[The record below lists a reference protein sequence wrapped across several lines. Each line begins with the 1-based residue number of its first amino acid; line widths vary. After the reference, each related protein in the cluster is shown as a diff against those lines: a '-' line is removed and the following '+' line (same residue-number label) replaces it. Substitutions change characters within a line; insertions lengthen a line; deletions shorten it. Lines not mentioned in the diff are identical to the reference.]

1 MQITVNKEIN
11 YIGEAN
17 SLLYNYANSVSY
29 EKLKSEDIKKISYSI
44 DIYNMKYQRIIN
56 ISNYVIDNLRVEKS
70 KLDYYYK
77 EIGNS
82 QFSLSVYLLYTDNMY
97 DSPED
102 YFIDAKSKSPEEI
115 IRQFDYLLSQSYRL
129 GSAVDEKPVDT
140 FEDMMRIIDKSGL
153 PAEDKWKI
161 IQAYI
166 DRDKHLEEIY
176 KIIERTVLLLK
187 ECRSEINNLEEEFY
201 KYWHAYTEKNDFA
214 KEFQMQSNFT
224 WDWKSIVIVPS
235 VFNPHVIRL
244 SVKYGEER
252 TPDLVQIGI
261 AQDSNFSSKPAEVDG
276 EDLVNTLKLL
286 SDKSKFEILRFIKDE
301 SKYGFEI
308 ANALNLSTSTISYHM
323 NSLIIANLVR
333 LEKDANKIYY
343 SLNREELE
351 VLLENTKKLLL

>member
-11 YIGEAN
+11 YIEEAN
-17 SLLYNYANSVSY
+17 SLLYNYVNSVSY
-29 EKLKSEDIKKISYSI
+29 EKLKSEDIKKVSYSI

-56 ISNYVIDNLRVEKS
+56 ISNYVIGNLRVEKN
-70 KLDYYYK
+70 KLDYYFK

-82 QFSLSVYLLYTDNMY
+82 QFSLSIYLLYTDNMY
-97 DSPED
+97 DSLDE

-115 IRQFDYLLSQSYRL
+115 IKQFDYLLSQPYRL
-129 GSAVDEKPVDT
+129 GKNADKKIIVT
-140 FEDMMRIIDKSGL
+140 FEDMMRLIDKSGL
-153 PAEDKWKI
+153 AAEDKWKI
-161 IQAYI
+161 IQSYI

-176 KIIERTVLLLK
+176 KILEKTVRLLK
-187 ECRSEINNLEEEFY
+187 ECRSEIKELEEEFY
-201 KYWHAYTEKNDFA
+201 QYWHEYTEKNDFA

-252 TPDLVQIGI
+252 TPDMVHIGI
-261 AQDSNFSSKPAEVDG
+261 AQDSNFSSKSAEVDV
-276 EDLVNTLKLL
+276 EDLINTLKLL
-286 SDKSKFEILRFIKDE
+286 SDKSKFEILRFIKDD

-343 SLNREELE
+343 SLNREQLE
-351 VLLENTKKLLL
+351 VLLENIKSLLL